1 MEDLKNYLTPE
12 LLNRID
18 HKIVFRSLSKEDL
31 TTIFNQKIKT
41 FLAAWKEND
50 KVQLPKF
57 TKAEIA
63 KIIDKI
69 YDPQFGARPVERYIN
84 DEIEPQIINALL
96 K

>member
-12 LLNRID
+12 LSNRID

-31 TTIFNQKIKT
+31 TIIFNQKLKT
-41 FLAAWKEND
+41 FLDARKTNE

-57 TKAEIA
+57 NKIEIA

-84 DEIEPQIINALL
+84 DEIEPQIINSLL